1 MSNHLTFLLL
11 RSDCDGSITFPRA
24 WTVGKATTPKSSLF
38 RRGIEGVL
46 CPGKFANKRWKSSGL
61 KCTEQMAEFF
71 EGSHFAL
78 FCFTKS
84 THFFR
89 LFFAC
94 GRSSPQYGIEWSAI
108 PFSKSGVLL
117 QPPATHL
124 VGIFAA
130 NSSRATQPLQWND
143 WRRSTFCSW
152 VDVTTA
158 LDPFSPELG
167 RATTWHRFRAIF
179 EFSAGHKKL
188 RIQPNSKFFSQN

>member
-1 MSNHLTFLLL
+1 MWYDCASFSERFWSTTEIPHFSRFLAFSMSLAYQFL
-11 RSDCDGSITFPRA
+11 SSSI
-24 WTVGKATTPKSSLF
+24 VGFS
-38 RRGIEGVL
+38 
-46 CPGKFANKRWKSSGL
+46 PGQSWKSPGL
-61 KCTEQMAEFF
+61 KCTEQMAAFF

-78 FCFTKS
+78 LCFTKF

-94 GRSSPQYGIEWSAI
+94 GRSSPKYGIEWSVN

-143 WRRSTFCSW
+143 WRRSTFRSW

-167 RATTWHRFRAIF
+167 RATTWRRFRAIF

-188 RIQPNSKFFSQN
+188 RIQQNLKCFSQN